1 VSVEMTNKPDIG
13 NILNALSPES
23 RESLYVLS
31 VPNLLNN
38 LLAEKMLLST
48 GKTNGNS
55 QMLIEELRSF
65 PIWHDRTIKTW
76 VFDEDIR
83 EYALEKL
90 NGSGIEI
97 RQKVLATMKL
107 HRKELE
113 NVPTLDTEDFDLQ
126 IARLSIGM
134 EESRKEGIQKF
145 RQIFDTANR
154 YNLQETERVIDLY
167 IEEKFPKFS
176 HFDETLTEELGN
188 VYFMRGLYAYKN
200 TNFGKA
206 ISFLVPV
213 WKKMSESY
221 ESMRD
226 AAISAHL
233 VGLIWSRDR
242 KRWEEAE
249 DAYKESLELLEKVN
263 NPFGQAQVYHS
274 LGILLSKD
282 RSRWEE
288 AEDAYKESLELL
300 EKVNNPFGQAQV
312 YHSLGILL
320 SKDRSRWE
328 EAEDAYNES
337 LRLRKVN
344 DSFGQAQVY
353 HSLGNLLSKDRS
365 RWEEAEDAYKQS
377 LILGKD
383 NLSHKAQVYHSL
395 GNLLI
400 KDRSRWEEAED
411 AYEQSLVLLEEI
423 NDQKG
428 LAMICTSY
436 GRFLINKEDFDKARI
451 YLQKALDH
459 EKDESYRKGLSNLIK
474 KIKNN

>member
-1 VSVEMTNKPDIG
+1 MTNKPDIG

-288 AEDAYKESLELL
+288 AEDAY
-300 EKVNNPFGQAQV
+300 
-312 YHSLGILL
+312 
-320 SKDRSRWE
+320 
-328 EAEDAYNES
+328 NES

>member
-288 AEDAYKESLELL
+288 AEDAY
-300 EKVNNPFGQAQV
+300 
-312 YHSLGILL
+312 
-320 SKDRSRWE
+320 
-328 EAEDAYNES
+328 NES

>member
-1 VSVEMTNKPDIG
+1 MSVEMTNKPDIG

-288 AEDAYKESLELL
+288 AEDAY
-300 EKVNNPFGQAQV
+300 
-312 YHSLGILL
+312 
-320 SKDRSRWE
+320 
-328 EAEDAYNES
+328 NES